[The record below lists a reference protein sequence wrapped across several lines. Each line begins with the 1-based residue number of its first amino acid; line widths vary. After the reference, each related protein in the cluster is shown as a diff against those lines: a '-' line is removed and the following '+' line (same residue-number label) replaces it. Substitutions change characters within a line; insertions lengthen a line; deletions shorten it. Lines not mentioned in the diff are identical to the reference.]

1 MQAAMKEPGICV
13 MEVMA
18 GAALSY
24 GGEGRQLGEVSCVRC
39 SCDAGEQGRYNCRLM
54 FKLLLQDRE
63 NKRCKLRR
71 RGRESLQ
78 VVPLVSMG
86 KIQF

>member
-1 MQAAMKEPGICV
+1 MQAAMKELGICV

-18 GAALSY
+18 RAALSY
-24 GGEGRQLGEVSCVRC
+24 GGEGRQLGDVSCVRC
-39 SCDAGEQGRYNCRLM
+39 SCDGEQERCNCRLL

-63 NKRCKLRR
+63 NKRCKLQR
-71 RGRESLQ
+71 RGRENLQ
-78 VVPLVSMG
+78 VVPLVSLG